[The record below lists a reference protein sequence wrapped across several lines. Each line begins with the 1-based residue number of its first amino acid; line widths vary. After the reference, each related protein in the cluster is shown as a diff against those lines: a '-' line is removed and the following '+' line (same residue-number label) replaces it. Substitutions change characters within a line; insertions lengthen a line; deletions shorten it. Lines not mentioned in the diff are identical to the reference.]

1 MKYLIV
7 CDGGNVRSNALGFHL
22 KWHHNREAIA
32 IGRLYMSPETMEMM
46 TNWADRIVLMQPHM
60 AESIPEAYHDKI
72 VVVDV
77 GVDRFGINI
86 HPELNA
92 LTSQAAQMLVNAE
105 KNPAILGGGVYSF

>member
-22 KWHHNREAIA
+22 KWHHNKEAIA
-32 IGRLYMSPETMEMM
+32 IGRLYMSPETLEMM
-46 TNWADRIVLMQPHM
+46 SNWADKIVLMQPHM
-60 AESIPEAYHDKI
+60 SESIPASYHEKV

-86 HPELNA
+86 HPELN
-92 LTSQAAQMLVNAE
+92 TMVSQAAQWLVEQEDA
-105 KNPAILGGGVYSF
+105 